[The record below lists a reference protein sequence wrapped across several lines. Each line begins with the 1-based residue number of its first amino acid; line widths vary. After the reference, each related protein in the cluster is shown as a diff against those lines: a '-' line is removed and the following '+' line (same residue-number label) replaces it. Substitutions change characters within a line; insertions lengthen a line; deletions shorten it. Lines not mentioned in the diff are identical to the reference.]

1 MFFLRTLRC
10 EPTLFDKD
18 LSGHVYLVTGGN
30 SGVGR
35 ATAAQLH
42 KQGAHVVLGCRRVE
56 AGEEAAKT
64 FEGKG
69 TSEVLKMDLGDL
81 SSIRE
86 AVKVFLGKH
95 DRLDALVNN
104 AGLVVGNTY
113 SETKDGFETMFGVNH
128 LGHFLLTEL
137 LLDVLK
143 RSAPSR
149 VICLSSV
156 AHAGSP
162 KERPTVDMDDLD
174 WKKRGYAGL
183 NGYAQSKLANVLHAR
198 ELAKRLDGSGVT
210 AVSVHPGWVRSN
222 LVASIIP
229 IWIQNILMVPF
240 SPLLGIMGNEDGAQ
254 ASLHCILDD
263 NVPQHN
269 GEYYSQNSILYGDAE
284 CRPGGFPMKSPNP
297 NALDDELAAKVYDE
311 SKKLVGL
318 E

>member
-1 MFFLRTLRC
+1 MFFLKTLRC
-10 EPTLFDKD
+10 NPTLFDKV

-35 ATAAQLH
+35 ATAAQLF

-81 SSIRE
+81 SSVRE
-86 AVKVFLGKH
+86 AAKVFLDKH
-95 DRLDALVNN
+95 DRLDGLVNN
-104 AGLVVGNTY
+104 AGLIVGNEY

-143 RSAPSR
+143 KSAPSR

-156 AHAGSP
+156 VHAGSP
-162 KERPTVDMDDLD
+162 KERPTVDIDDLD
-174 WKKRGYAGL
+174 WKKRGYTGVK
-183 NGYAQSKLANVLHAR
+183 GYSQSKLANVLHAR
-198 ELAKRLDGSGVT
+198 ELAKRLDGTGVT

-222 LVASIIP
+222 LVASVMP
-229 IWIQNILMVPF
+229 AWIQNILMVPF
-240 SPLLGIMGNEDGAQ
+240 SPLLGIMSNEDGAQ

-263 NVPQHN
+263 KVPEHN
-269 GEYYSQNSILYGDAE
+269 GEYYSQNSILYADAE

-297 NALDDELAAKVYDE
+297 NAHDDALAAKVYNE

>member
-240 SPLLGIMGNEDGAQ
+240 SPLLGIIGNEDGAQ